1 MTLGKLIRMNTGF
14 KSAPDNVFFSTQYCA
29 GVKDFQCVPK
39 TEIPSVTEATSNAT
53 RNALIAISVVMSV
66 LVVSLVAVLVWLWF
80 RSRQKRKIIPVKP
93 APGNWVI
100 NCHISEALLK
110 STKYMRAVPKY
121 TYYSLL
127 STFPP
132 TPMVNP
138 RVYIGYVRSWK

>member
-66 LVVSLVAVLVWLWF
+66 LVVLLVAVLVWLWF

-93 APGNWVI
+93 APGN
-100 NCHISEALLK
+100 
-110 STKYMRAVPKY
+110 
-121 TYYSLL
+121 
-127 STFPP
+127 
-132 TPMVNP
+132 
-138 RVYIGYVRSWK
+138 